1 MSAPDRGGHRQARG
15 RAAAPRSRCGARTCP
30 CPARALPEAPAS
42 VNVRLMIEGRDCQVT
57 LRDSDEGRL
66 LVRLQAVL
74 AQYPVLAPT
83 AQPEGWCAVHNIQMR
98 LNPGKD
104 GKPGW

>member
-1 MSAPDRGGHRQARG
+1 M
-15 RAAAPRSRCGARTCP
+15 
-30 CPARALPEAPAS
+30 
-42 VNVRLMIEGRDCQVT
+42 NVRLMIEGRDCQVT

-74 AQYPVLAPT
+74 AQYPVSHLPHG
-83 AQPEGWCAVHNIQMR
+83 PRGVCLHNIQMR

-104 GKPGW
+104 GKPGWYSHKAAEGWCRAV